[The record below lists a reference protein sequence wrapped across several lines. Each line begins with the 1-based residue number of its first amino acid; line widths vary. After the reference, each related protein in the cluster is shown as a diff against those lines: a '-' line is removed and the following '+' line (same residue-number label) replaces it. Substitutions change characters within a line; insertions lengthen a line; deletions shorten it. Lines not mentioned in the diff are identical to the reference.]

1 MEVRIHKKTHE
12 YYIDKVV
19 ANASV
24 TEMLAKQGIAP
35 DLSNIPTE
43 TLEKARKYGN
53 RVHKDIEKVF
63 RVNEQPKTAQ
73 GKAFMEWFYKN
84 CSYGTAEMLIGL
96 KWKSILIGG
105 TIDFV
110 GIGKNGELIVGD
122 HKTTSAFE
130 REYVTW
136 QVNIYDYMLRRAR
149 ELNGKTITWAGA
161 TKFYCFWYGKN
172 DKLQV
177 YELAKIPD
185 VEIEKMLDCQANGTK
200 YQRPTLSIEPS
211 LANEIESL
219 ENEIAE
225 YERQM
230 EITQKRQDLLKAKL
244 KTAMEKQ
251 NIVQWETPS
260 KRYLFTYVAET
271 SVLRVDSKR
280 LQSERPDIYAKYLI
294 KSKRGSY
301 LKITKRENVEN
312 E

>member
-1 MEVRIHKKTHE
+1 M
-12 YYIDKVV
+12 
-19 ANASV
+19 
-24 TEMLAKQGIAP
+24 P
-35 DLSNIPTE
+35 
-43 TLEKARKYGN
+43 
-53 RVHKDIEKVF
+53 
-63 RVNEQPKTAQ
+63 
-73 GKAFMEWFYKN
+73 GKW
-84 CSYGTAEMLIGL
+84 
-96 KWKSILIGG
+96 
-105 TIDFV
+105 
-110 GIGKNGELIVGD
+110 
-122 HKTTSAFE
+122 
-130 REYVTW
+130 
-136 QVNIYDYMLRRAR
+136 
-149 ELNGKTITWAGA
+149 
-161 TKFYCFWYGKN
+161 
-172 DKLQV
+172 
-177 YELAKIPD
+177 
-185 VEIEKMLDCQANGTK
+185 
-200 YQRPTLSIEPS
+200 QRPTLSIEPS

-280 LQSERPDIYAKYLI
+280 LQSERPDIYAKYLT